1 MEFGQNSMVS
11 FELISICL
19 SAFIAVFFI
28 LSLLAIFMRLITGFF
43 SVKDIEDDSHLIAA
57 LSTTINH
64 HYPGT
69 KIAKIEEV
77 K

>member
-1 MEFGQNSMVS
+1 MGS

-19 SAFIAVFFI
+19 SAFIAVFLI
-28 LSLLAIFMRLITGFF
+28 LSLLAILMRLITGFF
-43 SVKDIEDDSHLIAA
+43 SVRDIKDDSDLIAA
-57 LSTTINH
+57 LTTTINH
-64 HYPGT
+64 YYPGT